1 METNL
6 KAAPAWLVPDDPGVP
21 RVAALGSP
29 TSHSLRRADRPSPA
43 ERAVPGA
50 AIREYRIPN
59 LARACHVLR
68 LFAASDE
75 YLSSSAVARRLKM
88 PRTTVLR
95 ILHTL
100 AAERLLQR
108 HGFDFAASPEL
119 RTGLRSMADTAV
131 RAAAVPVMKDLSQV
145 TGETA
150 YLALLAG
157 DKVVVVE
164 TYESPHGPR
173 VGNGT
178 RAPMDLHGSAFGKVF
193 LAFGPRAC
201 LERVLGSAPLQ
212 ARTRRTLTTAEAL
225 ATECGRIVKQG
236 YALDDEEY
244 EEGVRTLAA
253 PVWASGG
260 VLAAVIGVSASA
272 ATFAEQRVSDIAVLV
287 LQAAK
292 KLAGTLAEQTSR

>member
-1 METNL
+1 
-6 KAAPAWLVPDDPGVP
+6 VPGV
-21 RVAALGSP
+21 A
-29 TSHSLRRADRPSPA
+29 T
-43 ERAVPGA
+43 
-50 AIREYRIPN
+50 REYRIPN

-119 RTGLRSMADTAV
+119 RTGLRSMADTEV

-145 TGETA
+145 TGETV

-164 TYESPHGPR
+164 TCDSPHSRAWVAGCARRWTCTALPSGRRSLPSGRGR
-173 VGNGT
+173 VWRKCWERAVAGANPADPDRGRGT
-178 RAPMDLHGSAFGKVF
+178 CK
-193 LAFGPRAC
+193 
-201 LERVLGSAPLQ
+201 RV
-212 ARTRRTLTTAEAL
+212 
-225 ATECGRIVKQG
+225 
-236 YALDDEEY
+236 
-244 EEGVRTLAA
+244 
-253 PVWASGG
+253 
-260 VLAAVIGVSASA
+260 
-272 ATFAEQRVSDIAVLV
+272 
-287 LQAAK
+287 
-292 KLAGTLAEQTSR
+292 